1 MAEPFQIEISVF
13 LVDSD
18 ECYNRNI
25 DSESMLLRSDLL
37 KIPCQARH
45 LQKGIFELKRKV
57 GVFFHFFP
65 GSGLVTIAL
74 FY

>member
-25 DSESMLLRSDLL
+25 DSESMLLRSDLF

-45 LQKGIFELKRKV
+45 LQKGIFEL
-57 GVFFHFFP
+57 
-65 GSGLVTIAL
+65 
-74 FY
+74 

>member
-25 DSESMLLRSDLL
+25 DSESMLRQSHLF

-45 LQKGIFELKRKV
+45 LQKGIFEL
-57 GVFFHFFP
+57 
-65 GSGLVTIAL
+65 
-74 FY
+74 